1 MAETITWDQFLSVEL
16 RAGTIVKAEA
26 FPEARKPAYKLW
38 VDLGE
43 LGVRKSSAQITD
55 RYALTDLVGK
65 QVICVTNFA
74 PRQIGP
80 WRSEVLVTGFE
91 DADKKIVLAQ
101 PQAKV
106 PNGHRLV

>member
-1 MAETITWDQFLSVEL
+1 MENTITWSQFAAVDL
-16 RAGTIVKAEA
+16 RVGTVLQAEA

-43 LGVRKSSAQITD
+43 LGIKKSSAQITQ
-55 RYALTDLVGK
+55 RYTLEGLIGQ
-65 QVICVTNFA
+65 QVICVANFA
-74 PRQIGP
+74 PKQIGP

-91 DADKKIVLAQ
+91 DEEGNIVLAQ

-106 PNGHRLV
+106 PNGQRLI